1 LKWQTLLSKSVSNAK
16 AQKIVSLYR
25 RRQVNLNKGRTQ
37 RATLSPR
44 LDNKCLNTYIK
55 EVEGNKAVR
64 SLQADLK
71 MARPFKTVE
80 QELLLNIVRTAAVL
94 EHDLA
99 EKLKPFGLTPT
110 QYNVLRILRGTPE
123 GLCRN
128 AVGERLVTRVPDV
141 TRLLDRMERMGL
153 IQRNR
158 SGEDRR
164 FVTTSITD
172 KGLKLVDKLDR
183 DICTIHARQLGH
195 LGEKKARDLIKL
207 LTEARAEL

>member
-1 LKWQTLLSKSVSNAK
+1 
-16 AQKIVSLYR
+16 
-25 RRQVNLNKGRTQ
+25 
-37 RATLSPR
+37 
-44 LDNKCLNTYIK
+44 
-55 EVEGNKAVR
+55 VEGNKGAKN
-64 SLQADLK
+64 LQSDLK
-71 MARPFKTVE
+71 MSRPFKTVE

-164 FVTTSITD
+164 FVSTSITD

-183 DICTIHARQLGH
+183 EICSIHARQLGH
-195 LGEKKARDLIKL
+195 LGDKKARDLIKL